1 MRQMIA
7 IDYEYCSGCHT
18 CEIACQ
24 QENDLGPD
32 KYGIKLHQI
41 GPDQLSER
49 KWQYEF
55 VPVPTDRC
63 NRCAPRQAT
72 GKVPSCMQ
80 HCQAG
85 CIYVGTFEEL
95 KDKLNKPKVALFT

>member
-24 QENDLGPD
+24 QENGLGPD

-41 GPDQLSER
+41 GPDQLS
-49 KWQYEF
+49 
-55 VPVPTDRC
+55 
-63 NRCAPRQAT
+63 
-72 GKVPSCMQ
+72 
-80 HCQAG
+80 
-85 CIYVGTFEEL
+85 
-95 KDKLNKPKVALFT
+95 